1 MSVLI
6 KPLITE
12 KLTRITERVERGP
25 AGKRGGKQ
33 YGFVV
38 ALDADKAQITAA
50 IEAQY
55 SVQVTNLRVAIQPA
69 RTRTRFTKKGVLVG
83 KSSRVKKAYVTLA
96 QGQEID
102 FYKNV

>member
-1 MSVLI
+1 MSVLV

-38 ALDADKAQITAA
+38 ALAADKAQIKAA
-50 IEAQY
+50 VEAHY
-55 SVQVTNLRVAIQPA
+55 GVTVENVRTAIQPA
-69 RTRTRFTKKGVLVG
+69 RARTRFTKKGVISG
-83 KSSRVKKAYVTLA
+83 KSSRYKKAYVTLA